1 MKKEIIGIL
10 EDLQPEVDFEECN
23 TIIDDHLLDSLLLIT
38 LVATIEEEFD
48 VSIPAVDIIPDNFN
62 SAEAIQNLI
71 NRLKA
76 L

>member
-1 MKKEIIGIL
+1 MKKKIIEIL

-48 VSIPAVDIIPDNFN
+48 ISIPAVDIIPDNFN